1 MRVLNPRPSR
11 QAQPLSE
18 ALRGIGHDV
27 IELPLLAVER
37 LALDAAARAQILA
50 LDRYDGVIFVSANAA
65 RYGVAAVSDYWPQWP
80 SPLPCVAVGVATA
93 AVLEAEGLRVHI
105 AAQEDSEGMLALP
118 ILQEVAGQR
127 WLICRGEDGRELLP
141 STLRERGAEVETLA
155 LYKRF
160 LPDTARVEWLDCFPR
175 PDVVLLSSAMIW
187 RHWQQITGSEAIAP
201 WLVTVSSRLADTVR
215 AAGAK
220 RVICADGAQPK
231 HWLAAL
237 AQLPQ

>member
-18 ALRGIGHDV
+18 ALRDAGHDV
-27 IELPLLAVER
+27 VELPLLAVEP
-37 LALDAAARAQILA
+37 LALDAVARTQILA
-50 LDRYDGVIFVSANAA
+50 LDRYDGVVFVSANAA

-80 SPLPCVAVGVATA
+80 DPLPCVAVGVATA
-93 AVLEAEGLRVHI
+93 AVLETEGLRVHI
-105 AAQEDSEGMLALP
+105 AAQEDSEGMLALS

-127 WLICRGEDGRELLP
+127 WLICRGEDGRELLR

-160 LPDTARVEWLDCFPR
+160 LPDTACAEWAACYPR
-175 PDVVLLSSAMIW
+175 PEVVLLSSAMIW
-187 RHWQQITGSEAIAP
+187 RHWQQIAGDEAIAP
-201 WLVTVSSRLADTVR
+201 WLITVSLRLAETVR
-215 AAGAK
+215 AAGAT

>member
-11 QAQPLSE
+11 QALPLSQ
-18 ALRGIGHDV
+18 ALGDAGYDV
-27 IELPLLAVER
+27 VALPLLAIEPLV
-37 LALDAAARAQILA
+37 LDAIARAQILA
-50 LDRYDGVIFVSANAA
+50 LDRYDGVVFVSANAA

-80 SPLPCVAVGVATA
+80 DPLPCVAVGVATA

-118 ILQEVAGQR
+118 ILQDVAGQR
-127 WLICRGEDGRELLP
+127 WLVCRGEDGRELLRT
-141 STLRERGAEVETLA
+141 TLRERGAEVETLA

-160 LPDTARVEWLDCFPR
+160 LPDTARAEWAACYPR
-175 PDVVLLSSAMIW
+175 PDAVLLSSAMIW
-187 RHWQQITGSEAIAP
+187 RHWQHIAGEEAIAP
-201 WLVTVSSRLADTVR
+201 WLITVSSRLAEAVR
-215 AAGAK
+215 AAGAT
-220 RVICADGAQPK
+220 RVICADGAQPA